1 LKIKFDT
8 LTVTLL
14 GLNMFGKNLKK
25 LVPTHYDDYKV
36 YVICHIHSKIWNG
49 TTMQTR
55 SLQNFLKINYNNVP
69 TKKTRRRQHQQKIK
83 L

>member
-1 LKIKFDT
+1 VNFYFFTIHHLITCTLKIKFDT

-36 YVICHIHSKIWNG
+36 YFICHIHSKIWNG
-49 TTMQTR
+49 TTHANMIFAKY
-55 SLQNFLKINYNNVP
+55 SLK
-69 TKKTRRRQHQQKIK
+69 
-83 L
+83 